1 MHSGLM
7 VVWWLRCLG
16 TFRPW
21 GWGRTMNLN
30 FKCNFAPLVRLVGA
44 DGVLKREKTGNGFRN
59 LLPRPKLSQFDIWP
73 WPDDL
78 PFFLNS
84 KWIQG
89 LTEFT
94 TGEGGERNSSEKK
107 CDGRSMLHIIGVLFC
122 IFFCIFF
129 FFLMFSCVS
138 IAIGLISRGE
148 TKGKVSIALLVN
160 FVTRLRAFR

>member
-94 TGEGGERNSSEKK
+94 TGEGGGEKFFRK
-107 CDGRSMLHIIGVLFC
+107 EMWWKIYVAHHRCFVLY
-122 IFFCIFF
+122 FFLYF
-129 FFLMFSCVS
+129 FFLFDVFLCFDSHW
-138 IAIGLISRGE
+138 IDFTGRNEGE
-148 TKGKVSIALLVN
+148 SFDCFAC
-160 FVTRLRAFR
+160 